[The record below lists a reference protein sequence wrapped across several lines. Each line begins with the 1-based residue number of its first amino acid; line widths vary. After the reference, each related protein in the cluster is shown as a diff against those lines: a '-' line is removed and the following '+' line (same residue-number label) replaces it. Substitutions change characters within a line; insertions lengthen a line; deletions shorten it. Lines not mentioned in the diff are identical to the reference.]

1 VIRATIALLCLLATA
16 SAHAE
21 PTDAE
26 AKASA
31 RQVLIALRILAYD
44 KALAERRPG
53 DTVTI
58 IIVSGGSVAGRAERE
73 RWQAGFALVPKVKVG
88 GRSVRVVALDYG
100 SREAFDAALAKHA
113 PAAVIVAH
121 DLEGRLSD
129 IRAVVRARRCLSIGG
144 ERALRAGLSVA
155 VVPGHERDEILINL
169 EASRAEGVRFA
180 AGLLQLAKIVEET
193 P

>member
-1 VIRATIALLCLLATA
+1 MIRIAIAILLILAR

-21 PTDAE
+21 PSEAE

-44 KALAERRPG
+44 KALAERSPG

-58 IIVSGGSVAGRAERE
+58 AIVSSSTDAGRAERD

-88 GRSVRVVALDYG
+88 GRAVRIVSLDYG
-100 SREAFDAALAKHA
+100 SRKTFSEALAKHH
-113 PAAVIVAH
+113 PAAVIVAS
-121 DLEGRLSD
+121 DLDAKVPE
-129 IRAVVRARRCLSIGG
+129 IRIETRARHTISIST
-144 ERALRAGLSVA
+144 ERALRAGMSVA
-155 VVPGHERDEILINL
+155 IVPRKERDEIWINL
-169 EASRAEGVRFA
+169 EASRAEGARFA
-180 AGLLQLAKIVEET
+180 AGLLQLAKIVEDA